1 MIGDVFSSKIQSLL
15 SDLLASM
22 LKQASGDESDS
33 SSSQGSGIRRYNNG
47 ADLPSSSTSAAGESI
62 KGEKFNA
69 LIEQASKKYG
79 VDSRLIQAVI
89 KAESNFNPN
98 AVSSAGASG
107 LMQLMPGTAKSLG
120 VTNSLDPAQNIDGG
134 VKFLK
139 GLLNR
144 YNGNVKE
151 AVAAYNAGPGAVDKY
166 GGIPPYRETQ
176 SYVKIVMN
184 YYTSNE
190 WSG

>member
-15 SDLLASM
+15 TDLLASM
-22 LKQASGDESDS
+22 LKQAVGDETNPSGA
-33 SSSQGSGIRRYNNG
+33 QGSGIRRYGNG
-47 ADLPSSSTSAAGESI
+47 STSTSSLTSAASGSI
-62 KGEKFNA
+62 KGENFNA
-69 LIEQASKKYG
+69 LIEQASQKYG

-98 AVSSAGASG
+98 AVSSAGATG

-120 VTNSLDPAQNIDGG
+120 VTNSLDPAQNIEGG

-184 YYTSNE
+184 YYTSSE

>member
-22 LKQASGDESDS
+22 LKQAIGDESDS
-33 SSSQGSGIRRYNNG
+33 SSSQGSGIRRYSNG
-47 ADLPSSSTSAAGESI
+47 SDITSSSTAAASGSI

-120 VTNSLDPAQNIDGG
+120 VTNSHDPAQNIDGG

-184 YYTSNE
+184 YYTSSE